1 MIILGVV
8 SKWIIFVRVE
18 WGRKSNFGIG
28 GILSEEKK
36 KTLSHWVLSVSSLML
51 CPLFYSYIC

>member
-18 WGRKSNFGIG
+18 WCRKSNFGIG

-36 KTLSHWVLSVSSLML
+36 NTFSLGFECVFLNVMSSIL
-51 CPLFYSYIC
+51 